1 MIEFKKVYKE
11 YSNGVPALNDINLEI
26 PKGDF
31 LFLVGPSG
39 AGKSTMIKLLIR
51 EIEVSKGNIF
61 IENQDITKLSK
72 RKIPYLRRK
81 VGVVFQD
88 FRLLPKKTVYE
99 NIAYA
104 LEIVGES
111 PKTIR
116 KRVAEV
122 LKMVDLEDKEKS
134 YPAELSGGESQ
145 RVSLARAMVNHP
157 DILVCDEPTGNLD
170 FETSKEIMRALE
182 KFHREKTTIIMAT
195 HARNIVDMM
204 QKRVVSLDKGRIV
217 SDVKSGGYY
226 ENTPTV

>member
-1 MIEFKKVYKE
+1 MITFKKVYKE
-11 YSNGVPALNDINLEI
+11 YANGVPALNDINLEI

-39 AGKSTMIKLLIR
+39 AGKSTMVKLLIR
-51 EIEVSKGNIF
+51 EIEVTKGNI
-61 IENQDITKLSK
+61 ILDNMDITKISK
-72 RKIPYLRRK
+72 RKIPLLRRK

-99 NIAYA
+99 NVAYA

-111 PKTIR
+111 TQTIR
-116 KRVAEV
+116 HRVGEV
-122 LKMVDLEDKEKS
+122 LEMVDLQNKEKS

-145 RVSLARAMVNHP
+145 RVSIARAMVNHP

-170 FETSKEIMRALE
+170 FETSKEIMKALE
-182 KFHREKTTIIMAT
+182 TVHAENTTIIMAT

-204 QKRVVSLDKGRIV
+204 QKRVITLESGRIIN
-217 SDVKSGGYY
+217 DIKSGGYY
-226 ENTPTV
+226 ENTASI